1 MNSSLR
7 LAALKLHEKLTG
19 RKILKRLEELNRTQ
33 WLSRVDLQDLQ
44 RKKLQRL
51 VEYAYQYVPYYRRT
65 FDLFGFRPEGLI
77 QNLDSFLELPILTKS
92 IIRENWDDLLTTEPG
107 RRQQMS
113 KLATS
118 GSTGEPLVFMQD
130 LDFRDYV
137 TADIQRHLGWAGWKL
152 GDLHAMIWGA
162 PQDSTFSRRVRQI
175 IIDQIWNRFQ
185 INAFAL
191 TEESLTAFAKRVQ
204 RQSPQILFGYATSLY
219 HFSQFI
225 RQSSFKELTFQGIF
239 STSELLFPNVRQF
252 IEETFH
258 CKVFD
263 RYGTLELG
271 GIACECQY
279 HHGLHISMENN
290 FVEILCDGLPAKI
303 GESGDVIVTNLN
315 NLGMPFIRY
324 SIGDE
329 STWSSIEDCPCGR
342 SSLMLEEVEGR
353 LVDSFYTR
361 DGRRV
366 WSGFAG
372 AGFRCLTH
380 PTITQFQVV
389 QKSLDKLIVRLVLNG
404 ALPAQVAEEIK
415 SACRAAYGENVTTE
429 LEFMDE
435 IPLLPSGKHQYAV
448 SEISTEKFDKET
460 DMRLHK

>member
-1 MNSSLR
+1 MNKSLR
-7 LAALKLHEKLTG
+7 LAVLKLHQKLTG
-19 RKILKRLEELNRTQ
+19 RKILERLEELNRVQ
-33 WLSRVDLQDLQ
+33 WLSSVDFQELQ

-51 VEYAYQYVPYYRRT
+51 VDYAYQHVPYYHRT
-65 FDLFGFRPEGLI
+65 FDLVGFRPQDLI
-77 QNLDSFLELPILTKS
+77 QNPENFLKLPILTKS

-107 RRQQMS
+107 RQQQMS

-118 GSTGEPLVFMQD
+118 GSTGQPLVFMQD

-137 TADIQRHLGWAGWKL
+137 TADIQRHLGWAGCEL

-162 PQDSTFSRRVRQI
+162 PQNPTFSQRLRRSL
-175 IIDQIWNRFQ
+175 IDWVWNRFQ

-191 TEESLTAFAKRVQ
+191 TDESLSAFTKRVQ

-219 HFSQFI
+219 HFAQYV
-225 RQSSFKELTFQGIF
+225 RRSSVKDITFGGIF
-239 STSELLFPNVRQF
+239 STSELLLPNVRQF
-252 IEETFH
+252 IEETFQ

-290 FVEILCDGLPAKI
+290 YVEILCNGLPANS
-303 GESGDVIVTNLN
+303 GESGDVIVTNFN

-329 STWSSIEDCPCGR
+329 SAWSAIEDCPCGR
-342 SSLMLEEVEGR
+342 HSSMLERVEGR

-389 QKSLDKLIVRLVLNG
+389 QKSLDKLIVRLVLN
-404 ALPAQVAEEIK
+404 LSLIH
-415 SACRAAYGENVTTE
+415 
-429 LEFMDE
+429 
-435 IPLLPSGKHQYAV
+435 I
-448 SEISTEKFDKET
+448 
-460 DMRLHK
+460 

>member
-1 MNSSLR
+1 MNRTLS

-19 RKILKRLEELNRTQ
+19 RKILERLKELNRTQ
-33 WLSRVDLQDLQ
+33 WLSRDDLQKLQ
-44 RKKLQRL
+44 WKKIQRL
-51 VEYAYQYVPYYRRT
+51 VKYAYQYVPYYQRT
-65 FDLFGFRPEGLI
+65 FDSSGFRPEDLN
-77 QNLDSFLELPILTKS
+77 QNPDSFLKIPILTKS
-92 IIRENWDDLLTTEPG
+92 IIKENWNDLQTTEPG
-107 RRQQMS
+107 RKRQMS

-118 GSTGEPLVFMQD
+118 GSTGQPLVFMQD

-137 TADIQRHLGWAGWKL
+137 TADIQRHIGWAGWEL
-152 GDLHAMIWGA
+152 GDLHALIWGA
-162 PQDSTFSRRVRQI
+162 PQNPTFSQRVRRSF
-175 IIDQIWNRFQ
+175 IDWIWSRFQ
-185 INAFAL
+185 IDAFAL
-191 TEESLTAFAKRVQ
+191 TEESMSTFAKRIQ

-219 HFSQFI
+219 HFAQFI
-225 RQSSFKELTFQGIF
+225 RQNSFKEITFRSVF
-239 STSELLFPNVRQF
+239 STSELLLPNVRQF

-271 GIACECQY
+271 GIACECQF
-279 HHGLHISMENN
+279 HNGLHISMENN
-290 FVEILCDGLPAKI
+290 YVEILSNGSPAKI
-303 GESGDVIVTNLN
+303 GELGDVIVTNLN

-329 STWSSIEDCPCGR
+329 SAWSVVEDCPCGR
-342 SSLMLEEVEGR
+342 RSSMLEKVEGR

-361 DGRRV
+361 DGRKV

-380 PTITQFQVV
+380 PSITQFQVV

-404 ALPAQVAEEIK
+404 ELPSEVAEEIK
-415 SACRAAYGENVTTE
+415 SACKAAYGENVTAE

-435 IPLLPSGKHQYAV
+435 IPSLPSGKHQYAV
-448 SEISTEKFDKET
+448 SEISIQKNKNET
-460 DMRLHK
+460 DSRPQE